1 MKFTKM
7 QGLGNDFV
15 LVDGLKEKLPE
26 NLGELSQKLCDR
38 HFGIGA
44 DGLVVV
50 LPSQIADVRMR
61 IFNPD
66 GSEPE
71 MCGNVIRCFARYVY
85 EHDIVSKQTI
95 TVETLAGIIVPELIF
110 SADKAVTIRVD
121 MGEPR
126 LERSLIPMKGPPG
139 QVVDEA
145 IQVDG
150 KTYKVT
156 CVSMGNPH
164 CITFVPNVNEV
175 PICDIGPKL
184 EAHPLFPRKTNVE
197 FIHVISK
204 DEVKMRVWE
213 RGAGETLAC
222 GTGACATAVACAL
235 NGLTNR
241 AITVHLAGGD
251 LFIEW
256 AENNRVY
263 MTGPGQYVF
272 SGEIEI

>member
-7 QGLGNDFV
+7 QGLGNDFI
-15 LVDGLKEKLPE
+15 LVDGSKEKLPE

-44 DGLVVV
+44 DGLVLI

-61 IFNPD
+61 IFNSD

-71 MCGNVIRCFARYVY
+71 MCGNVIRCFARLVY
-85 EHDIVSKQTI
+85 DLNIVRKHTI
-95 TVETLAGIIVPELIF
+95 KVETLAGIIVPELIF
-110 SADKAVTIRVD
+110 SQEQVVSVRVD

-126 LERSLIPMKGPPG
+126 LERSLIPMEGPPG
-139 QVVDEA
+139 KVVDEA
-145 IQVDG
+145 VQVDG
-150 KTYKVT
+150 NTYKVT

-164 CITFVPNVNEV
+164 CITFVSNVDDV
-175 PICDIGPKL
+175 PLADIGPKL
-184 EAHPLFPRKTNVE
+184 ETHPLFPRKTNVE
-197 FIHVISK
+197 FIHVLNK
-204 DEVKMRVWE
+204 DEVNMRVWE

-222 GTGACATAVACAL
+222 GTGACATAVACVL

-241 AITVHLAGGD
+241 AITVHLTGGD
-251 LFIEW
+251 LHIEW
-256 AENNRVY
+256 AENNHVY

-272 SGEIEI
+272 TGEIAI

>member
-38 HFGIGA
+38 HFGVGA

-50 LPSQIADVRMR
+50 LPSQAADVRMR

-85 EHDIVSKQTI
+85 DHDIVSKQTI

-126 LERSLIPMKGPPG
+126 LERSLIPMEGPPG

-150 KTYKVT
+150 NTYKVT

-164 CITFVPNVNEV
+164 CITFVPDVNEV
-175 PICDIGPKL
+175 AIGDIGPKL

-197 FIHVISK
+197 FIHVISQ

-235 NGLTNR
+235 NSLTNR

-251 LFIEW
+251 LYIEW
-256 AENNRVY
+256 AENNHVY

>member
-7 QGLGNDFV
+7 QGLGNDFI
-15 LVDGLKEKLPE
+15 LVDGSKEKLPE
-26 NLGELSQKLCDR
+26 NLGALSQRLCDR

-44 DGLVVV
+44 DGLVVI

-61 IFNPD
+61 IFNSD

-71 MCGNVIRCFARYVY
+71 MCGNVIRCFARLVY
-85 EHDIVSKQTI
+85 DQNIVRKQTI
-95 TVETLAGIIVPELIF
+95 KVETLAGIIVPELIF
-110 SADKAVTIRVD
+110 SPDGAVSIRVD

-126 LERSLIPMKGPPG
+126 LERSLIPMEGPPG
-139 QVVDEA
+139 QVVNEA
-145 IQVDG
+145 IEIDG
-150 KTYKVT
+150 NTYKAT

-164 CITFVPNVNEV
+164 CITFVPNVDDVLIN
-175 PICDIGPKL
+175 DIGPKL
-184 EAHPLFPRKTNVE
+184 ETHPLFPRKTNVE
-197 FIHVISK
+197 FIHVLNK
-204 DEVKMRVWE
+204 DEVNMRVWE

-222 GTGACATAVACAL
+222 GTGACATAVACVL

-256 AENNRVY
+256 AENNHVY

>member
-38 HFGIGA
+38 HFGVGA

-50 LPSQIADVRMR
+50 LPSQAADIRMR

-85 EHDIVSKQTI
+85 DHDIVSKQTI
-95 TVETLAGIIVPELIF
+95 TIETLAGIIVPELIF
-110 SADKAVTIRVD
+110 SADKTLNIRVD

-126 LERSLIPMKGPPG
+126 LERSLIPMEGPPG

-145 IQVDG
+145 IKVDG
-150 KTYKVT
+150 NTYKVT

-175 PICDIGPKL
+175 PIHDIGPQL

-197 FIHVISK
+197 FIHVLNK
-204 DEVKMRVWE
+204 DEVNMRVWE

-222 GTGACATAVACAL
+222 GTGACATAVACVL

-256 AENNRVY
+256 AENNHVY